1 MRLTLSARIL
11 LWIAK
16 REQEGL
22 LTDEQD
28 IYNYWK
34 HQKGVNMENITA
46 AITLL
51 ISQEMVRA

>member
-22 LTDEQD
+22 LTDKPD
-28 IYNYWK
+28 IYDYWK
-34 HQKGVNMENITA
+34 HQKGVSLENVTA

-51 ISQEMVRA
+51 ISQEMVRE